1 MNNKNK
7 ILELNQK
14 IFEFISTK
22 NISLLKDLDQK
33 INIIKHGK
41 FKYYKMVN
49 DLILEDIKNFINNLD
64 DDKLYTL
71 IPFISIN
78 DRYDE
83 PFMVLS
89 QQILITRKSNP
100 ILLINYIDNKTQD
113 AFSLF
118 NAKFDTNYH
127 TIFKYK
133 SIEIDYNS
141 YKNFR

>member
-41 FKYYKMVN
+41 FKYYKMVD